1 MNIVILQTTTPVES
15 NWYNTFL
22 NFIDK
27 IPLTELLVGVVV
39 PIVAALIS
47 YALAERATRRKEYN
61 RLFIQIELVK
71 KELLK
76 NNDSLLIFT
85 SKYEEKIK
93 LQKELEFPLHF
104 CRGLLIDVLSKLEK
118 IKTEYFYFDN
128 EMLFEKPNCLYILAQ
143 KIEDLNKKIEADEL
157 KFYNDEYL
165 DAKQQSNISKLKEEK
180 EQFLIELKKNQDRD
194 IYKEFLKLQF
204 FIEQNSF
211 ENLFEKSELTER
223 NFEILKYIY
232 NCVKEF
238 NARENKSK
246 SDVSLLYNKLVI
258 FKISSDI
265 IQGSKFEQDTFDLYY
280 KNFEEHTGFEKSLYD
295 MCEEYYKLVAAD
307 NFIDKYK
314 FSIYIQ
320 KWNDNSSEL
329 VLLSDSDLYISI
341 NELYEKFEKLE
352 TNFEE
357 EKLNEL
363 QDLYSYVRIISQAIL
378 EVITRL
384 EKHQSKIK
392 KWCK

>member
-1 MNIVILQTTTPVES
+1 
-15 NWYNTFL
+15 
-22 NFIDK
+22 
-27 IPLTELLVGVVV
+27 
-39 PIVAALIS
+39 
-47 YALAERATRRKEYN
+47 
-61 RLFIQIELVK
+61 VK